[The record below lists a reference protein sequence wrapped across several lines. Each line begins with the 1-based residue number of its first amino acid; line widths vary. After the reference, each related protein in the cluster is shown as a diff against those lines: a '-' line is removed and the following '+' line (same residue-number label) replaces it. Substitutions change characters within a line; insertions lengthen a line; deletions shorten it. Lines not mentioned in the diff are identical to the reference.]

1 MRCKYAKR
9 SFFVLLSGHCSA
21 ISLVSLSSF
30 VPASEI
36 FLAALITSIVVFKG
50 PRPLKKKNWTVV
62 GHHTFVLTNLIDMEK
77 TIKKKKHDYYIIAA
91 PAAPKFISS
100 VIAKIGDTIT
110 RTSAFVNYAD
120 QLGEHLFRNI
130 CLGSPI
136 SHFFSFLLSRTY
148 TFGLTFCCSVCN
160 YELIVIHFCFLC
172 IYQYTSSFEIDT

>member
-77 TIKKKKHDYYIIAA
+77 TIKKKNMIIILSQRQQHLNLYLQLLPKLETQLVA
-91 PAAPKFISS
+91 PQLSLTMQISWVNICS
-100 VIAKIGDTIT
+100 E
-110 RTSAFVNYAD
+110 TSA
-120 QLGEHLFRNI
+120 
-130 CLGSPI
+130 
-136 SHFFSFLLSRTY
+136 
-148 TFGLTFCCSVCN
+148 
-160 YELIVIHFCFLC
+160 
-172 IYQYTSSFEIDT
+172 